1 MAVPSSGA
9 LTFSGIF
16 GELEENDY
24 NHSWDI
30 DSDLED
36 NDLELSS
43 MSDGTVATIN
53 TGNASANRPDGVAPH
68 AISEFYSYDHD
79 IAVAYSAF
87 WAEDWNDGAIINA
100 GNDVSTDARTAF
112 NSTAFEDPAK
122 FITTLGETN
131 QSPATVSDRPI
142 WTTYGTPSIVSD
154 EIRFSN
160 TDQTYGMFCKT
171 TDQTGNITINNVPT
185 TQCVAWRFRFFMNT
199 TNNKDSNLHINMNTT
214 SHTNPAVTTNNYQF
228 RIRDNSD
235 PATGRIDFYKRI
247 STTSNTLLASSTSGA
262 YTLGTTQDFILSWHR
277 AGTGRSATYTW
288 KVGMAPTTTP
298 SANIIKHNN
307 ELTVNDGTY
316 FIARG
321 ISMRAAK
328 AMSVPTSTH
337 YHSYD
342 MLSCVQMDDP
352 G

>member
-1 MAVPSSGA
+1 MAVPSTGTLSMV
-9 LTFSGIF
+9 GIF
-16 GELEENDY
+16 SEKNEDDYSAFNEDGESNISL
-24 NHSWDI
+24 
-30 DSDLED
+30 LG
-36 NDLELSS
+36 LSR
-43 MSDGTVATIN
+43 DGTDDSSGGDLTIN
-53 TGNASANRPDGVAPH
+53 TAGGQGGDGVAPY
-68 AISEFYSYDHD
+68 AMSEFYGYDHD
-79 IAVAYSAF
+79 LSISYAAF
-87 WAEDWNDGAIINA
+87 ILDDWNEGTINA
-100 GNDVSTDARTAF
+100 GNDVNMDTRATFNTTD
-112 NSTAFEDPAK
+112 FEDGD
-122 FITTLGETN
+122 LYVDHGTN
-131 QSPATVSDRPI
+131 QTTNTQTDRPLL
-142 WTTYGTPSIVSD
+142 TTYGTPSIVSD
-154 EIRFSN
+154 EMRFTN
-160 TDQTYGMFCKT
+160 TDETYGMFCKT
-171 TDQTGNITINNVPT
+171 TDQNNPGINNVPT

-235 PATGRIDFYKRI
+235 PATGRIDLYKRT

-277 AGTGRSATYTW
+277 AGTGRAATYTW
-288 KVGMAPTTTP
+288 KIGMAPTTTP

-316 FIARG
+316 YIARG

-352 G
+352 S